1 MGNLEIA
8 NDIMQKVAD
17 YSFKVYEAPVG
28 AGAIKGG
35 VLAIQEN
42 LEAKDLSHQKVVE
55 GLQGEIRRLTFNL
68 DSAKDTISFMK
79 CHTPEYVRQQLSEKD
94 ARIKELQAENGNLVN
109 SLWSNSQLVPVKI
122 AKFEVLESLADE
134 LAWAL
139 VITHDCATYRGDGEC
154 DGCLVSRVLTKHT
167 SWKGGKK

>member
-1 MGNLEIA
+1 MGINEQIASDITTSWQIKHNTLWDFESIEEDLVKVLE
-8 NDIMQKVAD
+8 
-17 YSFKVYEAPVG
+17 E
-28 AGAIKGG
+28 
-35 VLAIQEN
+35 
-42 LEAKDLSHQKVVE
+42 KDLSHQKVVE
-55 GLQGEIRRLTFNL
+55 GLNNKITALEEAIKATSNSPDLAYMIF
-68 DSAKDTISFMK
+68 DIEK
-79 CHTPEYVRQQLSEKD
+79 QLSEKD